1 MATSVGE
8 SPVESVLLV
17 ELYEPGSAGF
27 RFDATS
33 LPGHLLHYMLDG
45 RVRQECNGRRYELG
59 AGNVLW
65 YHEDELVRGE
75 VVAGT
80 WRFYSILVRAPTLP
94 PPGDDARVATDEDGT
109 LRAHF
114 AAAHAAMH
122 DPALTEARRAFAVHA
137 AVNAIFAR
145 LAPSDAPAV
154 VDAKARLWW
163 HIETMARRRLHER
176 LDLAALAA
184 FAKTSQ
190 PSVVRS
196 CRAAVGTSPMKR
208 LKRLRLSL
216 ARGLVQRSDLAIGA
230 IATRVG
236 YGRVHEFSRDYRA
249 AFAASPRADR
259 QLARDAP
266 VPVRARRPA
275 R

>member
-1 MATSVGE
+1 MASSVGE

-17 ELYEPGSAGF
+17 ERYEPGSAGF
-27 RFDATS
+27 RFTATS

-45 RVRQECNGRRYELG
+45 RVRQECNGRHYDLS
-59 AGNVLW
+59 AGSVLW

-75 VVAGT
+75 VVSGR
-80 WRFYSILVRAPTLP
+80 WQFYSILVRAPTLP
-94 PPGDDARVATDEDGT
+94 PPDDDARVAVDADGS
-109 LRAHF
+109 LKAHF

-122 DPALTEARRAFAVHA
+122 DATLTEARRTFAVHA

-145 LAPSDAPAV
+145 LAPDEAPAR

-163 HIETMARRRLHER
+163 HVETQARRRLHER

-184 FAKTSQ
+184 IGQASQ

-196 CRAAVGTSPMKR
+196 CRAALGTSPMKR

-216 ARGLVQRSDLAIGA
+216 ARGLVQRSELPIGA

-249 AFAASPRADR
+249 AFAVSPSGDRRA
-259 QLARDAP
+259 ARDAP
-266 VPVRARRPA
+266 SPVRARRPT